1 MVFRLIAYISILG
14 FRAKVQISGH
24 VLSYDKKKL
33 LMRVRVCRRHSFDCE
48 RTSAGAMRAVFI
60 AAFVSIAAVSARKEG
75 EDIVVRPSPDT
86 VHFGGYEFRPPTLR
100 AICPI

>member
-1 MVFRLIAYISILG
+1 
-14 FRAKVQISGH
+14 
-24 VLSYDKKKL
+24 
-33 LMRVRVCRRHSFDCE
+33 
-48 RTSAGAMRAVFI
+48 MRAVFI

-75 EDIVVRPSPDT
+75 ESDIVVRPGPDT